1 MKNDLTS
8 ENGPKLSPISDP
20 QRLRALHQTGLMDAP
35 AEEAF
40 DRATRLATRIVGTP
54 VALVSLVDETRQ
66 FLLSQT
72 GVDPAHL
79 AGRETPLSHSFCRHV
94 VERDAALIVSDARRD
109 PQVADNGA
117 VEDMDVIAYLGVPL
131 RSVEG
136 DVLGSFCVIGHE
148 PRVWSD
154 EDHETLL
161 DLAAGVEAEIRLRS
175 QIKLARQEQEVFHAI
190 LNQMPVGVALAE
202 VSTGKLLDINTTGRD
217 LMGLDHDAPPGM
229 YRGEM
234 HTFDASGQPYGE
246 NELPLFRAALSN
258 EVIDAEP
265 VTVRKPGRAQLDI
278 LISARRIDSDPPLAV
293 ATLLDVSGRKQ
304 AEKAARESAERL
316 AHFHEVTRDGILE
329 LDADDCVRYFNSVM
343 RERVLGAYGAQLAD
357 AFMGADFWQAF
368 PHFKG
373 SDVEAAIARA
383 RETSLPQ
390 TTDFMG
396 YDDRILEA
404 RLFPENGALLIYL
417 RDVTDERTLAQ
428 AREILAR
435 EMNHRVKNLFA
446 MMSGLIGMT
455 ARHATSPDA
464 MAKGLRAR
472 INALARAHDLVSPT
486 ATLETGFRGE
496 VDFSDLIHAILA
508 PYTNAQDPR
517 LSLGGPAVTLNQA
530 GATNF
535 ALVLHELATN
545 AVKYGALSHEGA
557 KLDLIWRIETG
568 DEGAVLA
575 IDWRES
581 GCPERLEPPHPT
593 GFGNRLIDLTI
604 HGQLH
609 GGYGTEWPADGF
621 LARIRVPMEL
631 IEG

>member
-1 MKNDLTS
+1 MNIKLTS
-8 ENGPKLSPISDP
+8 ENGPRLSSITDP
-20 QRLRALHQTGLMDAP
+20 QRLRALHQTGLLDAP

-72 GVDPAHL
+72 GVDPARL
-79 AGRETPLSHSFCRHV
+79 ASRETPLSHSFCRHV
-94 VERDAALIVSDARRD
+94 VEKDDTFRVTDARQDAR
-109 PQVADNGA
+109 VADNGA
-117 VEDMDVIAYLGVPL
+117 VNDMDVIAYLGVPL

-161 DLAAGVEAEIRLRS
+161 DLAAGVEAEIRLRR
-175 QIKLARQEQEVFHAI
+175 QTNLARQEQEVFRTI
-190 LNQMPVGVALAE
+190 LDQMPVGVALAE
-202 VSTGKLLDINTTGRD
+202 AGTGRLVDINSTARSLMNLGNGETEGLNRPDMYAFDSAGRAISN
-217 LMGLDHDAPPGM
+217 DA
-229 YRGEM
+229 
-234 HTFDASGQPYGE
+234 
-246 NELPLFRAALSN
+246 LPLNRAALRD
-258 EVIDAEP
+258 EVITAEE
-265 VTVRKPGRAQLDI
+265 VTIKQPARRPLDL
-278 LISARRIDSDPPLAV
+278 LISARRIESDPPLAV
-293 ATLLDVSGRKQ
+293 ATLLDVTERKR
-304 AEKAARESAERL
+304 AEREAHESAERL

-329 LDADDCVRYFNSVM
+329 LDATDCVRYFNSVM
-343 RERVLGAYGAQLAD
+343 RERVRGAYGAHLAD
-357 AFMGADFWQAF
+357 AFMGTNFWQAF

-373 SDVEAAIARA
+373 TDTEAAFKRARA
-383 RETSLPQ
+383 TSLPQ
-390 TTDFMG
+390 TADFVG
-396 YDDRILEA
+396 YDGRILEA
-404 RLFPENGALLIYL
+404 RLFPENGTLLIYL

-428 AREILAR
+428 AREMLAR
-435 EMNHRVKNLFA
+435 EMNHRVKNVFA

-455 ARHATSPDA
+455 ARHAASPDA

-496 VDFSDLIHAILA
+496 VDFADLIRAILA

-517 LSLGGPAVTLNQA
+517 LVLEGPAVMLNQA

-545 AVKYGALSHEGA
+545 AVKYGALAHEGA
-557 KLDLIWRIETG
+557 ELRLDWQIEAG
-568 DEGAVLA
+568 DAGAMLA
-575 IDWRES
+575 FDWRET
-581 GCPERLEPPHPT
+581 GCPTRDEPPHPT
-593 GFGNRLIDLTI
+593 GFGNRLIDMTI
-604 HGQLH
+604 HGQLR
-609 GGYGTEWPADGF
+609 GDYGTEWPADGF

-631 IEG
+631 IKG